1 MSPILVANSN
11 PPPDSPILHQK
22 SDPFVWATELPY
34 SIHQYC
40 TQNLTNFSQPLKY
53 PTQFTNIATKI
64 APILV
69 GTYIHHLIHQY
80 CIQNGTELPHPMM
93 SLPSLWSYIL
103 HSLHFCIIIRQSRD
117 GITCHSGHL
126 TFSDRFLTTFNH

>member
-11 PPPDSPILHQK
+11 TPPDSPILHQK

-34 SIHQYC
+34 PIHQYC

-69 GTYIHHLIHQY
+69 GTYLHTPSDSPILHPK
-80 CIQNGTELPHPMM
+80 CTELPHPMM
-93 SLPSLWSYIL
+93 SLPSLWSCIL
-103 HSLHFCIIIRQSRD
+103 HCCPFTSL
-117 GITCHSGHL
+117 
-126 TFSDRFLTTFNH
+126 SDNHVIASHVTEVI